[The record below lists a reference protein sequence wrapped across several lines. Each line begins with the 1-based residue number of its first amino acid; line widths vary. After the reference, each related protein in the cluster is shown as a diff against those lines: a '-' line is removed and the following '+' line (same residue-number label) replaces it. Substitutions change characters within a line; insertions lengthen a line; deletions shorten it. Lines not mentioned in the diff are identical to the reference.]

1 MTHIEL
7 FNSDEPIKIL
17 SVNKLTMKL
26 SPNHDPHR
34 IVQLC
39 DEPIKILS
47 VNKLTMKL

>member
-1 MTHIEL
+1 M
-7 FNSDEPIKIL
+7 
-17 SVNKLTMKL
+17 

-47 VNKLTMKL
+47 VNKLTMKLSPNHDPNRIVQLCECIFVALDNLL